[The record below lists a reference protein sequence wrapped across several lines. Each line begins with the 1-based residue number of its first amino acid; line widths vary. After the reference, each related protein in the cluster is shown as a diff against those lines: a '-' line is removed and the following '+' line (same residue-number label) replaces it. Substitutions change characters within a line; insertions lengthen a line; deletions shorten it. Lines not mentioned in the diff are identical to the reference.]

1 MDEGCRQVTRT
12 GRLST
17 QTGSGGGGREG
28 TWPEEGAARRAGRA
42 GPARSRG
49 FGRSSARAGR
59 RHCGVASAGI
69 LRPDVRLSVT
79 PAAAWTGLKGD
90 RGGVLWEA
98 LHLRARVGDLGRAP
112 PGGERG
118 ERARPRALGQR
129 GRTPGTWALDEG
141 CCSETPCGLRF
152 RENPR
157 FRPVS
162 EGDPV
167 EGAAAQRTG
176 ARWLPLGLRST
187 AGLCPGLGDT
197 VTRPASAHTSTGARS
212 PDRGGRDKKPVPA
225 SPPSRQ
231 VCRWHGAAPT
241 VSACRAGLRRPRAS
255 FRGCRGTRCPG
266 SWVPAWRRSGE
277 VGEGRE
283 GPRGATK
290 GEAWGHEGR
299 GAGCVERRRRHP
311 RADSLTTRVPFWQ

>member
-1 MDEGCRQVTRT
+1 MRAA
-12 GRLST
+12 GRLRARG
-17 QTGSGGGGREG
+17 GSAPRRAA
-28 TWPEEGAARRAGRA
+28 EEGDGKGRGRRRGRQGGLAGRSLHA
-42 GPARSRG
+42 VGASGVLP
-49 FGRSSARAGR
+49 RAGR

-212 PDRGGRDKKPVPA
+212 PDRGGRNKKPVPA
-225 SPPSRQ
+225 SPPSRR

-299 GAGCVERRRRHP
+299 GAGVRGETASSSPC
-311 RADSLTTRVPFWQ
+311 

>member
-17 QTGSGGGGREG
+17 QTGSGGGGGKAGWQGGACTQSGLRAFFRARGKETLRRCECG
-28 TWPEEGAARRAGRA
+28 DPAAR
-42 GPARSRG
+42 
-49 FGRSSARAGR
+49 
-59 RHCGVASAGI
+59 C
-69 LRPDVRLSVT
+69 
-79 PAAAWTGLKGD
+79 AAVSHSGGCVDRGLKGD
-90 RGGVLWEA
+90 RGGVPWEA

-225 SPPSRQ
+225 SPPSRR

-311 RADSLTTRVPFWQ
+311 HADSLTTRVPFWQ